1 MMMMMMLF
9 LLMLLMVMMSILTQP
24 PLLYA
29 LSIHIS
35 ITFSFL
41 HYTHIGIKSSLQLL
55 YTDLLNDLKFVSHE
69 QTLASAHPMQWM
81 YHRNRSLMSL
91 ERSEMVNVYD
101 SKALATRSKM
111 YFEKLIIHPIV
122 ITFTFV
128 QVSCHFPTTLFTL
141 PSFSGSEHGTNLLH
155 LLLFL
160 IVSPYYHHNQ
170 CSLSRLLSHART
182 A

>member
-1 MMMMMMLF
+1 MML
-9 LLMLLMVMMSILTQP
+9 LLMVMMSILTQP

-29 LSIHIS
+29 LSIHILLTFHLLLLPS
-35 ITFSFL
+35 LYPYWNKIIT
-41 HYTHIGIKSSLQLL
+41 QLL

-81 YHRNRSLMSL
+81 YDRNRSLMSL

-141 PSFSGSEHGTNLLH
+141 PSISGSEHGTNLLH

-170 CSLSRLLSHART
+170 CCLSRLLSHART